1 MLIYNYLIKYPFSSK
16 AKEYLKSKDIDLL
29 EIDESLIKKA
39 TMFLI
44 NTINLSVQDK
54 EKQWKMYLFEND
66 PKIAYIFVSIYPISR
81 LLLSVVD
88 YNPLY
93 QQFAVYYQKQFK
105 YYLSNSRDDSELDEL
120 LTDLFPDIKYIEQEG
135 KYVIDLINYLKY
147 ELGEEYKLQY
157 INLKSG
163 VIYFEKSEL
172 INLLSV
178 ILKKKILN
186 NINVEKKELPKSFIE
201 YGRYIKEKIVKEN
214 TYNIKSVSKVDYKN
228 FPPCFAQM
236 YNKIMSGEK
245 LTHIENFSLAVFL
258 ANIGYNYDEI
268 LAVYKHLPNFDEK
281 IASYQIK
288 ALLEKKYS
296 VPNCDTIK
304 GNGLCV
310 ADCNVKHPFQL
321 FNKIKK
327 GDPKNGKDK

>member
-1 MLIYNYLIKYPFSSK
+1 MLVYNYLIKYPFSSK
-16 AKEYLKSKDIDLL
+16 AREYLKSKDIDLL
-29 EIDESLIKKA
+29 SIDENLIKKA

-44 NTINLSVQDK
+44 NTINLPVQDR
-54 EKQWKMYLFEND
+54 EKQWKMYLSEND
-66 PKIAYIFVSIYPISR
+66 IKIADIFVTIYPISR
-81 LLLSVVD
+81 LLLSIVD

-105 YYLSNSRDDSELDEL
+105 YYLNNSKDDSELDEL
-120 LTDLFPDIKYIEQEG
+120 LADLSPEIKYNEQEH
-135 KYVIDLINYLKY
+135 KYLINLIDYLKY
-147 ELGEEYKLQY
+147 ELGDEYKLQY
-157 INLKSG
+157 INLKAG
-163 VIYFEKSEL
+163 IIYFEKEEL

-178 ILKKKILN
+178 ILKKRILS
-186 NINVEKKELPKSFIE
+186 NINIEKKELPKTFKE
-201 YGRYIKEKIVKEN
+201 YGQYIKEKIIKEN
-214 TYNIKSVSKVDYKN
+214 TYNIKTISKVDYKE
-228 FPPCFAQM
+228 FPPCFMQM

-258 ANIGYNYDEI
+258 SNIGYSYDEI
-268 LAVYKHLPNFDEK
+268 LSIYKHLPNFDEK

-288 ALLEKKYS
+288 ALMEKKYS

-310 ADCNVKHPFQL
+310 ADCKVKHPFQL

-327 GDPKNGKDK
+327 GEKENGKNK